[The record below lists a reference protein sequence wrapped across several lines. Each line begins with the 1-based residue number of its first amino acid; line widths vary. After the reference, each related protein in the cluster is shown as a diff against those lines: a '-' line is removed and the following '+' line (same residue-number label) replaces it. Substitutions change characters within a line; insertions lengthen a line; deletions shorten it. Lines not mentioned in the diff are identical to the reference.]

1 MVKILRMKFGH
12 DFELNFCSILLG
24 WDIVEIL
31 KLKFA
36 QDFGL
41 RLKFSLDFEAVKTLK
56 LNFVKLVT

>member
-1 MVKILRMKFGH
+1 MKFGH
-12 DFELNFCSILLG
+12 DFELNFWSILLG

-36 QDFGL
+36 QDFDL

-56 LNFVKLVT
+56 LNFVELVTRD